1 MGTNIA
7 KKQQRKEHAFQSF
20 LAMEL
25 LPGAFCLNGFL
36 NIGRKYDSHNIT
48 WSSSLLGPLL
58 GWPLGESP
66 DGKNPFKSITPFL
79 SLQHLLTSSGVFTGS
94 NITVMT

>member
-7 KKQQRKEHAFQSF
+7 RKQQRKEHAFQSF

-36 NIGRKYDSHNIT
+36 NVGRKYDSHNIT
-48 WSSSLLGPLL
+48 
-58 GWPLGESP
+58 
-66 DGKNPFKSITPFL
+66 
-79 SLQHLLTSSGVFTGS
+79 
-94 NITVMT
+94 